1 MKIYR
6 LRYPDSVNIRQL
18 DASSLAIGFFDGVHK
33 GHQEVIR
40 SAQKVAHDLSIE
52 TAVMTFDPHPSQLFS
67 GKNVGYI
74 TPIEEKVR
82 VLESLGVDT
91 LFIVSFD
98 WELASLSPQRFID
111 IFIKKLGVK
120 HVTAG
125 FDFTFGSKGSGTMK
139 DMQELSEGKYE
150 TTIVSKVTFDQE
162 NKVSSTAI
170 RQLLSKG
177 DVEAAAELL
186 GRPFR
191 TTGEVIHG
199 EKRGRQLGFPTANIQ
214 TAEEHIVPANGV
226 YAVRCLI
233 EDTWYRGVC
242 NMGVKPTFHD
252 PEHRIPTAEVH
263 LLDVNIDL
271 YGKKM
276 AIEWLHRIRS
286 EQKFD
291 SLDALKTQIGKD
303 KQTAK
308 DLLSD

>member
-6 LRYPDSVNIRQL
+6 LRYPDSINSRQHL
-18 DASSLAIGFFDGVHK
+18 ASSLAIGFFDGVHR

-40 SAQKVAHDLSIE
+40 NAKKVADDLSIE

-111 IFIKKLGVK
+111 IFIKGLAVK

-139 DMQELSEGKYE
+139 DMQELSEGKFG
-150 TTIVSKVTFDQE
+150 TTVISKVTFDQE
-162 NKVSSTAI
+162 NKVSSTEI
-170 RQLLSKG
+170 RQLLSTG
-177 DVEAAAELL
+177 NVEAAAVLL

-191 TTGEVIHG
+191 TLGEVIHG

-214 TAEEHIVPANGV
+214 TAEEHVVPANGV

-233 EDTWYRGVC
+233 GDTWYRGVC

-263 LLDVNIDL
+263 LLDVNMDL
-271 YGKKM
+271 YGQKM
-276 AIEWLHRIRS
+276 AIEWFYHIRS
-286 EQKFD
+286 EKKFD

-308 DLLSD
+308 DLLTD

>member
-6 LRYPDSVNIRQL
+6 LRYPDSINIRQHL
-18 DASSLAIGFFDGVHK
+18 ASSLAIGFFDGVHK

-40 SAQKVAHDLSIE
+40 SAKKVADDLSIE

-74 TPIEEKVR
+74 TPIEEKIR

-98 WELASLSPQRFID
+98 WELASLSPQKFID
-111 IFIKKLGVK
+111 IFIKGLGVK

-139 DMQELSEGKYE
+139 EMQELSEGE
-150 TTIVSKVTFDQE
+150 FGTTVISKVTFNQA
-162 NKVSSTAI
+162 NKVSSTEI
-170 RQLLSKG
+170 RQLLSNG
-177 DVEAAAELL
+177 DVEAAAVLL

-191 TTGEVIHG
+191 TMGEVIHG

-214 TAEEHIVPANGV
+214 TAEEHVVPASGV

-233 EDTWYRGVC
+233 GDTWYRGVC

-263 LLDVNIDL
+263 LLDVNMDL
-271 YGKKM
+271 YGQKM
-276 AIEWLHRIRS
+276 AIEWLYRIRS

-291 SLDALKTQIGKD
+291 SLDALKMQIGKD
-303 KQTAK
+303 KQTAN
-308 DLLSD
+308 DLLTD

>member
-40 SAQKVAHDLSIE
+40 TAQKLADDLSIE

-139 DMQELSEGKYE
+139 DMQELSEGKYG
-150 TTIVSKVTFDQE
+150 TTIVSKVIFDQD

-170 RQLLSKG
+170 RQQLSKG

-233 EDTWYRGVC
+233 EDTWYQGVC

>member
-6 LRYPDSVNIRQL
+6 LRYPDSINSRQHI
-18 DASSLAIGFFDGVHK
+18 ASSLAIGFFDGVHR

-40 SAQKVAHDLSIE
+40 NAKKVADDLSIE

-111 IFIKKLGVK
+111 IFIKGLGVQ

-139 DMQELSEGKYE
+139 DMQELSEGKFG
-150 TTIVSKVTFDQE
+150 TTVISKVTFDQE
-162 NKVSSTAI
+162 NKVSSTEI
-170 RQLLSKG
+170 RHLLSTG
-177 DVEAAAELL
+177 DVEAAAVLL

-191 TTGEVIHG
+191 TLGEVIHG

-233 EDTWYRGVC
+233 GDTWYRGVC

-263 LLDVNIDL
+263 LLDVNMDL
-271 YGKKM
+271 YGQKM
-276 AIEWLHRIRS
+276 AIEWLYHIRS
-286 EQKFD
+286 EKKFD

-308 DLLSD
+308 DLLTD

>member
-1 MKIYR
+1 MEIYR
-6 LRYPDSVNIRQL
+6 LRYPDQVEIEQQH
-18 DASSLAIGFFDGVHK
+18 AYSLAIGFFDGVHK

-40 SAQKVAHDLSIE
+40 SAKKVADELAIK

-67 GKNVGYI
+67 GKNIGYI
-74 TPIEEKVR
+74 TPAEEKNR
-82 VLESLGVDT
+82 VLESLGVNA

-98 WELASLSPQRFID
+98 WELASLSPQKFID
-111 IFIKKLGVK
+111 IFIKGLNIK

-125 FDFTFGSKGSGTMK
+125 FDFTFGSKGLGTMK
-139 DMQELSEGKYE
+139 DMQELSEGKYG
-150 TTIVSKVTFDQE
+150 TTVISKVTFNE
-162 NKVSSTAI
+162 EYKVSSTEI
-170 RQLLSKG
+170 RQLLSNG
-177 DVEAAAELL
+177 DVEAAAVLL

-191 TTGEVIHG
+191 TFGEVIHG

-233 EDTWYRGVC
+233 GDTWYRGVC

-263 LLDVNIDL
+263 LLDVNMDL
-271 YGKKM
+271 YGQQI

-308 DLLSD
+308 DLLTD

>member
-1 MKIYR
+1 MEIYR
-6 LRYPDSVNIRQL
+6 LRYPDSVNIRQYH
-18 DASSLAIGFFDGVHK
+18 ASSLAIGFFDGVHK

-40 SAQKVAHDLSIE
+40 NAKKIANDLSIE

-111 IFIKKLGVK
+111 IFIKELEVK

-139 DMQELSEGKYE
+139 DMQELSEGKYG
-150 TTIVSKVTFDQE
+150 TTVISKVTFDQE
-162 NKVSSTAI
+162 NKVSSTEI
-170 RQLLSKG
+170 RRLLSNG
-177 DVEAAAELL
+177 DVEAAAVLL

-191 TTGEVIHG
+191 TLGEVIHG

-233 EDTWYRGVC
+233 GDTWYRGVC

-263 LLDVNIDL
+263 LLDVNMDL
-271 YGKKM
+271 YGQKM
-276 AIEWLHRIRS
+276 AIEWLYRIRS

-291 SLDALKTQIGKD
+291 SLDALKTQIARD

-308 DLLSD
+308 DLLND

>member
-6 LRYPDSVNIRQL
+6 LRYPDSINVPQL

-40 SAQKVAHDLSIE
+40 SAKKVADDLSIK

-74 TPIEEKVR
+74 TPIEEKIR

-91 LFIVSFD
+91 LFIVCFD
-98 WELASLSPQRFID
+98 WELASLSPQSFID

-139 DMQELSEGKYE
+139 DMQELSEGKYG
-150 TTIVSKVTFDQE
+150 TTIISKVTFDQD
-162 NKVSSTAI
+162 NKVSSTEI

-191 TTGEVIHG
+191 TMGEVIHG

-233 EDTWYRGVC
+233 EDTWYKGVC

-263 LLDVNIDL
+263 LLDVNMDL
-271 YGKKM
+271 YGRKL

-286 EQKFD
+286 ERKFD
-291 SLDALKTQIGKD
+291 SLNALKTQIGID